1 MVNIQIENYYSDD
14 EFEYNCD
21 DVESETE
28 YDSGDDFYDELL
40 LNPTKDIPLGGL
52 VEGTSS
58 EAWQSRGRSLSS
70 PSVQLTSEKT
80 KKEVGYE
87 TAKEFADYVDRNREE
102 DRLAKL
108 EEARVQREKQRES
121 IEKKHEEDEAAWQLL
136 KATLPTESAIGKV
149 KRLMREEN
157 ERQLK
162 QKLNW
167 IKKKSPNAPLSFAH
181 RRNGGGKSRNKV
193 VAEASTAAKRQEQI
207 TKERRA
213 RHRKLVKETKKREEA
228 QRQLQFQSSP
238 ITVAEKV
245 VQIDYVKEEEEI
257 PVDEE
262 HEQEINKLKEQEKAE
277 ELRVRELILK
287 KIETPLPEIM
297 EAPVPKK
304 KADDGWQKIPKK
316 KKSSKRVNVI
326 KITTPKMI
334 EEESRKARIAPRSSS
349 TKSRMCISV
358 SSGKTCPHGSRC
370 RFAHSIEE
378 LNPVQ
383 CLFNRKCKNVEN
395 TPYGYVNVGTKKC
408 CFQHTGETK
417 EAYCKRLGYKFN
429 VAPQKKPE
437 VVVPKSN
444 PWKVVEPK
452 RKPQVKQMRICRSV
466 ETGQPCPH
474 GDKCRFSHVKPQVVK
489 PQVVKPQRI
498 CRSVET
504 GQPCPHGDKR
514 RFSHETVIRVP
525 KALAVKAA
533 EIAIKR
539 GLKKFRIV
547 VV

>member
-28 YDSGDDFYDELL
+28 YDSGDEFYDELL
-40 LNPTKDIPLGGL
+40 LNPAKDIPLGGL
-52 VEGTSS
+52 VEGNSS
-58 EAWQSRGRSLSS
+58 EAWQNRGRALSS

-87 TAKEFADYVDRNREE
+87 TAKEFADYVDRKREE

-108 EEARVQREKQRES
+108 EEARIQREKQRES
-121 IEKKHEEDEAAWQLL
+121 IEKKHAEEEAAWQLL

-167 IKKKSPNAPLSFAH
+167 IKKKSPSAPLSFAH
-181 RRNGGGKSRNKV
+181 RRNGGGKSRSKV
-193 VAEASTAAKRQEQI
+193 VAEASAAAKRQEQI

-228 QRQLQFQSSP
+228 QRQIQFQHKSDVVVS
-238 ITVAEKV
+238 KV
-245 VQIDYVKEEEEI
+245 VEIDYVKEEEEI

-262 HEQEINKLKEQEKAE
+262 HEQEIKEQEKAE

-297 EAPVPKK
+297 EAPKPKK

-316 KKSSKRVNVI
+316 KKIPKRVNVI
-326 KITTPKMI
+326 KITTPKMV
-334 EEESRKARIAPRSSS
+334 EEEARKARIAPRSSS

-378 LNPVQ
+378 LNPAQ

-395 TPYGYVNVGTKKC
+395 TPFGYVNCGTKKC
-408 CFQHTGETK
+408 YFQHTGETK
-417 EAYCKRLGYKFN
+417 EAYCKRLGYKIS
-429 VAPQKKPE
+429 VTPQKKPATRGKSLRLWCPSPTRGKLQS
-437 VVVPKSN
+437 PKPTRGKSLRLWCPSPTLGKLSN
-444 PWKVVEPK
+444 PKGNHK
-452 RKPQVKQMRICRSV
+452 
-466 ETGQPCPH
+466 
-474 GDKCRFSHVKPQVVK
+474 
-489 PQVVKPQRI
+489 
-498 CRSVET
+498 
-504 GQPCPHGDKR
+504 
-514 RFSHETVIRVP
+514 
-525 KALAVKAA
+525 
-533 EIAIKR
+533 
-539 GLKKFRIV
+539 
-547 VV
+547 